1 MLATRIIPTLLVRGR
16 QLVKGQQFN
25 SWRSVGLA
33 AQAVRIHQQRGVDE
47 IILLDIAATPEGR
60 GPDLDLI
67 RELSEVLFCPLTV
80 GGGVKS
86 IDDVHALLEAGADK
100 VAIKTAAY
108 AAPFLVQNIADRF
121 GSQALVVAI
130 DVNEEDYIRET
141 NAFYGYIVDGPIC
154 WYAQHAATHFEEQG
168 AGEILLTDMTL
179 EGTLG
184 GYNYGLIKNVSES
197 VSIPV
202 IAHGG
207 CSGYEDMY
215 NAIQAGAS
223 AVAAGALFQFSD
235 CTPRGAAEYLKA
247 KGIEVRL

>member
-1 MLATRIIPTLLVRGR
+1 LI
-16 QLVKGQQFN
+16 KGKQFN

-47 IILLDIAATPEGR
+47 LILLDIAATPEGR

-86 IDDVHALLEAGADK
+86 IDDVHALLNAGADK

-108 AAPFLVQNIADRF
+108 KDPEIVRKIADRF
-121 GSQALVVAI
+121 GSQAIVVA
-130 DVNEEDYIRET
+130 
-141 NAFYGYIVDGPIC
+141 VDHRFSKLLGMDIEIADAE
-154 WYAQHAATHFEEQG
+154 YFQEQG
-168 AGEILLTDMTL
+168 AGEILLTSVDR
-179 EGTLG
+179 EGTME
-184 GYNYGLIKNVSES
+184 GYNLAVVANVARR
-197 VSIPV
+197 VNIPV

-223 AVAAGALFQFSD
+223 AVAAGALFQFTD

-247 KGIEVRL
+247 RGVEVRT